1 MMIKKDII
9 EKCKAE
15 IIAKKDSI
23 DQEMVNLKISLG
35 AETKS
40 SAGDK
45 YETSREMMNQEKG
58 KLQSQMSVL
67 NQQLETLSKIN
78 TNTKHEKV
86 GLGSI
91 VKTSVA
97 NYFISISYGKVSDGK
112 DDFFMISAITPIAQ
126 EMINKTEGDEITWN
140 EKRILIT
147 EIN

>member
-1 MMIKKDII
+1 MIKKTII
-9 EKCKAE
+9 DKCKAE
-15 IIAKKDSI
+15 IFSKKEAI
-23 DQEMVNLKISLG
+23 EQEMENLKVSLG

-78 TNTKHEKV
+78 VNTKHEKI

-91 VKTSVA
+91 VKTSVS
-97 NYFISISYGKVSDGK
+97 NYFISISYGKVSDEKG
-112 DDFFMISAITPIAQ
+112 DLFMISAITPLAQ
-126 EMINKTEGDEITWN
+126 IMINKTEGDEINWN
-140 EKRILIT
+140 GKSILIK
-147 EIN
+147 EIE

>member
-1 MMIKKDII
+1 MKINLI

-15 IIAKKDSI
+15 IFAKKEAI
-23 DQEMVNLKISLG
+23 DQEMENLKTSLG

-78 TNTKHEKV
+78 PSMKHEKI

-91 VKTSVA
+91 VKTSAA

-112 DDFFMISAITPIAQ
+112 EDVFMISAITPLAQ
-126 EMINKTEGDEITWN
+126 QMINKIEGDEVIWN
-140 EKRILIT
+140 GKSILIK
-147 EIN
+147 EVE

>member
-1 MMIKKDII
+1 MIIKKHLI
-9 EKCKAE
+9 EKCKTE
-15 IIAKKDSI
+15 IIAKKAAI
-23 DQEMVNLKISLG
+23 DQEMENLKTSLG

-58 KLQSQMSVL
+58 KLQSQKSVL

-78 TNTKHEKV
+78 ANVKHEKV

-91 VKTSVA
+91 VKTSTA

-112 DDFFMISAITPIAQ
+112 DEVFMISAITPLAQ
-126 EMINKTEGDEITWN
+126 QMINKMPGDEITWN
-140 EKRILIT
+140 GKSFLIQ
-147 EIN
+147 EIE

>member
-1 MMIKKDII
+1 MKKSII

-15 IIAKKDSI
+15 IIAKKDAI
-23 DQEMVNLKISLG
+23 DQEMENLKISLG

-58 KLQSQMSVL
+58 KLQSQMAVL

-78 TNTKHEKV
+78 INIKHEKV

-91 VKTSVA
+91 VKTSAA

-112 DDFFMISAITPIAQ
+112 DDIFMISAITPLGQ
-126 EMINKTEGDEITWN
+126 QMINKFPGDEIIWN
-140 EKRILIT
+140 GKNILIK
-147 EIN
+147 EIE

>member
-1 MMIKKDII
+1 MKKTLI

-15 IIAKKDSI
+15 IIAKKDAI
-23 DQEMVNLKISLG
+23 DQEMENLKTSLG

-78 TNTKHEKV
+78 PSMKHEKV

-91 VKTSVA
+91 VKTSAA
-97 NYFISISYGKVSDGK
+97 NYFISISYGKVSEVKEDI
-112 DDFFMISAITPIAQ
+112 FMISAITPLAQ
-126 EMINKTEGDEITWN
+126 QMINKIEGDEVIWN
-140 EKRILIT
+140 GKSILIK
-147 EIN
+147 EVE